1 MLNNL
6 PFELQD
12 LITSHLSI
20 QKKQLLNTTIKLSPI
35 SSTIISN
42 TIKINAKRIL
52 LVFRLRSEIKHLFA
66 MLRQHIP
73 SYNYSLCNK
82 NFHYLPYNNQCL
94 FFSPIRQQNPICRFC
109 KEYKANHKYWK
120 MMKIFFQINHI
131 F

>member
-6 PFELQD
+6 PFDLQD

-42 TIKINAKRIL
+42 TIKINAKRII
-52 LVFRLRSEIKHLFA
+52 LVFLLRREIKHLFT
-66 MLRQHIP
+66 MLRQYIP

-82 NFHYLPYNNQCL
+82 NSLYLPYNNQCL
-94 FFSPIRQQNPICRFC
+94 FYSPIIQRNPVCRFC
-109 KEYKANHKYWK
+109 KEYKFKHKYWK
-120 MMKIFFQINHI
+120 MMKIFFQINLI